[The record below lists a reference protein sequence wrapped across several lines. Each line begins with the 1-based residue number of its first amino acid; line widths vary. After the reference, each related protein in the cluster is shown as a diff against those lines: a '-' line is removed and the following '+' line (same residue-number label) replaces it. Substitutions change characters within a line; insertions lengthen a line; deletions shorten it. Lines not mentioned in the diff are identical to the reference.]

1 MRGDIYAATLSR
13 LVRYFID
20 IFIRNLHVM
29 QEWGYV
35 ILCNL
40 SYNAILT
47 SMDEPISPL
56 DYSQEHS
63 IFFPANVKRKIFIKE
78 LNLYLLVVTRCAAIT
93 PMNE

>member
-47 SMDEPISPL
+47 SMGEPISPL
-56 DYSQEHS
+56 AYNQEHS
-63 IFFPANVKRKIFIKE
+63 LFCPQM
-78 LNLYLLVVTRCAAIT
+78 LNGKYS
-93 PMNE
+93 

>member
-40 SYNAILT
+40 SYNAILP
-47 SMDEPISPL
+47 S
-56 DYSQEHS
+56 
-63 IFFPANVKRKIFIKE
+63 
-78 LNLYLLVVTRCAAIT
+78 VVSL
-93 PMNE
+93 

>member
-20 IFIRNLHVM
+20 IFIRNLHAM

-40 SYNAILT
+40 PYNAILT
-47 SMDEPISPL
+47 SMDEPINPL
-56 DYSQEHS
+56 AYSQEHS
-63 IFFPANVKRKIFIKE
+63 LFYPQM
-78 LNLYLLVVTRCAAIT
+78 LNGKYS
-93 PMNE
+93 